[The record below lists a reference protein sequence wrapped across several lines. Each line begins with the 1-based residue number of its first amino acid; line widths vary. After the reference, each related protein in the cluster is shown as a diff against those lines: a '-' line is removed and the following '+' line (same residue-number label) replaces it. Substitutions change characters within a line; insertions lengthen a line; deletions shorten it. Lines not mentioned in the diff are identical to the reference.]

1 MDRAADAG
9 RSVRRG
15 PDPRLAPRRARAA
28 LATLFA
34 TFTAALLAAGCGND
48 SVTLFGTASDA
59 PETIVLTATADGA
72 ARAVLSWTGPSGDY
86 AFRVDRNGNAV
97 GDTEARTFVDT
108 GLASGQRYCWRV
120 YARNGFG
127 WQAKSNEACLG
138 TVPTTK
144 GWRVEQLAAGRW
156 PALAIDAQ
164 GELHACFAGAGGLG
178 IAYLRVAPGRTPET
192 VDADGQAQCALA
204 VDADGVVHVAYLS
217 RFGLRYAN
225 RSASGWTA
233 STVDAQALVAIR
245 RFDGPAIALA
255 ADGAP
260 RIAYRRPTSGGPVA
274 LTVALRERSGWTFDP
289 TAIAGLVGPRSLAVD
304 TSGVLRLAT
313 TDDLGQSVV
322 AWVRQPRGWVS
333 EHSESL
339 APNAGDGPPIA
350 LDAGTRARFAWWWRA
365 APTTATEVSLRWS
378 EATASG
384 WRTEAIATLPV
395 LGTRVAIGAAGATP
409 RVAAVDGAGVVR
421 VWTRGAG
428 AWDAETVT
436 GQGGAAASLDFAVG
450 PDGQLRVLYD
460 RVNEG
465 DIALASRVP

>member
-1 MDRAADAG
+1 M
-9 RSVRRG
+9 
-15 PDPRLAPRRARAA
+15 LATL

-34 TFTAALLAAGCGND
+34 AVFAAGCGND
-48 SVTLFGTASDA
+48 SVTLFGSASDA

-72 ARAVLSWTGPSGDY
+72 TRALLSWAGPSGDF
-86 AFRVDRNGNAV
+86 AFRVERNATAV
-97 GDTEARTFVDT
+97 GDTESMTFVDT
-108 GLASGQRYCWRV
+108 RLAAGQRYCWRV

-138 TVPTTK
+138 TAPTTQ
-144 GWRVEQLAAGRW
+144 GWRVERLAAGRW
-156 PALAIDAQ
+156 PALAIDAR

-204 VDADGVVHVAYLS
+204 VGADGVVHVAYLS

-225 RSASGWTA
+225 RSASGWAT
-233 STVDAQALVAIR
+233 STVDAQALVGIR

-255 ADGAP
+255 ADGTP

-289 TAIAGLVGPRSLAVD
+289 TTIAGLVGPRSLAVD
-304 TSGVLRLAT
+304 ASGVLRLAT

-350 LDAGTRARFAWWWRA
+350 RAAGARARIAGWGRA
-365 APTTATEVSLRWS
+365 APTTATEVTLRWS
-378 EATASG
+378 EATASV
-384 WRTEAIATLPV
+384 WRTESRAPPPRRRAPRPLRGGGGHPP
-395 LGTRVAIGAAGATP
+395 GGAGHGAGGGPRGAAGAGG
-409 RVAAVDGAGVVR
+409 RAG
-421 VWTRGAG
+421 G
-428 AWDAETVT
+428 
-436 GQGGAAASLDFAVG
+436 
-450 PDGQLRVLYD
+450 
-460 RVNEG
+460 
-465 DIALASRVP
+465 